1 MRCLNTLNC
10 LAPGRTGKTVSRETE
25 QNVNAAVLWTPYQ
38 RGLPEQGGLGG
49 RQVTGKSS
57 SARNGYQ
64 RRERRGVVL
73 RQEGKQSLAL
83 LVDEGAGRV
92 RQCQRH
98 AAQYHVVLQRS
109 AERARFECANEYGPL
124 RGGGSEMKCWDTL
137 TVTPP
142 GGQGRRHAEGRD
154 ETPALPYSGHCTS
167 EVCLNMAATE
177 GARRRER
184 CRHCVVRVPERRG
197 KG

>member
-1 MRCLNTLNC
+1 
-10 LAPGRTGKTVSRETE
+10 
-25 QNVNAAVLWTPYQ
+25 
-38 RGLPEQGGLGG
+38 
-49 RQVTGKSS
+49 
-57 SARNGYQ
+57 
-64 RRERRGVVL
+64 
-73 RQEGKQSLAL
+73 
-83 LVDEGAGRV
+83 
-92 RQCQRH
+92 
-98 AAQYHVVLQRS
+98 
-109 AERARFECANEYGPL
+109 
-124 RGGGSEMKCWDTL
+124 MKCWDTL

-197 KG
+197 EGEGLSSLLAHWCSPTEGVVGFSGPPTG